1 MNSVDDITINAFNT
15 GTTQATATQGSLS
28 AELAAFIQGSRGVSG
43 NNGSFS
49 LSGTDAAQ
57 FAVDAATGQITWA
70 SSPTLLNTDKSL
82 VLTFTSDVG
91 DVFTETI
98 VIDHDSSNPSIGE
111 ITLNVSADGTPG
123 TVNYDLTVQQTSP
136 QP

>member
-1 MNSVDDITINAFNT
+1 M
-15 GTTQATATQGSLS
+15 QSLQLYP
-28 AELAAFIQGSRGVSG
+28 EGSRGVSG
-43 NNGSFS
+43 NNGTFS

-57 FAVDAATGQITWA
+57 FSVDAATGQITWA

-91 DVFTETI
+91 DVSAQTSI

-123 TVNYDLTVQQTSP
+123 TVNYDLTSAANFS
-136 QP
+136 QPL